1 MPPVMPRGAL
11 STMQEA
17 LWAATVMSGAPTLYN
32 VPLAYRLEGPI
43 DAGALEQAL
52 TTVVERHEPLRTA
65 VRSDGGGVWA
75 EVQPAGPVA
84 IERAAEPI
92 LSSRDLD
99 VALERLVERPFDLEN
114 GPLIRAALIP
124 VGPAAAVLGLVVH
137 HLAFDGWSEAVLLR
151 ELGEVYSASVER
163 RPAQLPPRPAPFSAH
178 AERERQRLADPVWQA
193 RVRAAAARFDP
204 VPPPLQWPWDRP
216 PVAPVAA
223 PRQGVVR
230 RPLPAA
236 LCEATKALGREARAT
251 WFMVLLA
258 GVHALLARETGQRDQ
273 VVGTVTDGRGMGD
286 EGLIGCFVS
295 TVPLRLTV
303 EPGLSFRELLRQV
316 RATTL
321 AAMRDRDVPF
331 PALVL
336 AARPPRDRVR
346 TPIVQSLFVLQNAP
360 APDAAFAGLQV
371 SRLPGSNAVA
381 KYEVTFEV
389 EPADP
394 GWRTSFEFR
403 TDLFDAATAT
413 RLLAA
418 YEAVLEAAVTAPDA
432 RVC

>member
-1 MPPVMPRGAL
+1 MPRVAL
-11 STMQEA
+11 STIQEG
-17 LWAATVMSGAPTLYN
+17 LWAATVMSGAPSLYN
-32 VPLAYRLEGPI
+32 VPLAYRLDGPI

-65 VRSDGGGVWA
+65 VRSDGGGVWG

-84 IERAAEPI
+84 IERAAEPV

-99 VALERLVERPFDLEN
+99 VVLGQLVERPFDLEN

-137 HLAFDGWSEAVLLR
+137 HLAFDGWSEAVLLG
-151 ELGEVYSASVER
+151 ELGEVYSAAVER
-163 RPAQLPPRPAPFSAH
+163 RPAQLPPRPAPFSDH
-178 AERERQRLADPVWQA
+178 ADRERQRLADPAWQA
-193 RVRAAAARFDP
+193 RVRALAARFDP
-204 VPPPLQWPWDRP
+204 APAPLEWPWDRP

-223 PRQGVVR
+223 PRQEVVR
-230 RPLPAA
+230 RALPEA
-236 LCEATKALGREARAT
+236 LCAGTKALGRAERAT

-273 VVGTVTDGRGMGD
+273 ILGTVTAGRGPGD
-286 EGLIGCFVS
+286 EGLIGCFVN

-303 EPGLSFRELLRQV
+303 EPGLSFRELLTQV

-321 AAMRDRDVPF
+321 AAMRDQDVPF

-336 AARPPRDRVR
+336 AARPRRDRVR
-346 TPIVQSLFVLQNAP
+346 MPIVQSVFVLQNTP
-360 APDAAFAGLQV
+360 VPDPAFAGLQV
-371 SRLPGSNAVA
+371 VRLPGSNAVA
-381 KYEVTFEV
+381 KYDVTFEV
-389 EPADP
+389 EPDAL

-403 TDLFDAATAT
+403 ADLFDAATAT

-418 YEAVLEAAVTAPDA
+418 YEAVLTAAVTAPDA
-432 RVC
+432 RIS